1 MLLINTMNRNY
12 DSPTSSPPTPP
23 SPLPV
28 SFAPGNQR
36 YSFSAS
42 STPSPPFSPAPSSQ
56 TSLEQEKL
64 PLLQQDQPNS
74 DTTNLPSAFSLD
86 LQKSQELEPKSTC
99 LQELLE
105 WFMQRCCCCCI
116 RFLEFSNRDKNSQP

>member
-1 MLLINTMNRNY
+1 MNPNY

-28 SFAPGNQR
+28 SFGPDNRR
-36 YSFSAS
+36 YSISAS

-56 TSLEQEKL
+56 SSLEQEKV
-64 PLLQQDQPNS
+64 PLLQEDQPTTA
-74 DTTNLPSAFSLD
+74 TTNLPSVFSLD
-86 LQKSQELEPKSTC
+86 HQKSQVLEPKSTC

-105 WFMQRCCCCCI
+105 WFLQRCCCCCI
-116 RFLEFSNRDKNSQP
+116 RFLEFSNHNVNCQ

>member
-1 MLLINTMNRNY
+1 MNPNY

-23 SPLPV
+23 SPIPV
-28 SFAPGNQR
+28 SFGPGNRR

-56 TSLEQEKL
+56 ASLEEDKV
-64 PLLQQDQPNS
+64 PLLQQDQPTTT
-74 DTTNLPSAFSLD
+74 TTNLPSVFSLD
-86 LQKSQELEPKSTC
+86 SQKSQELETKTTC

-105 WFMQRCCCCCI
+105 WFVQRCCCCCI
-116 RFLEFSNRDKNSQP
+116 RFFEFPNRNIINSQ